1 MIKLGENKSS
11 RDHTKQMD
19 DIIENMYWTVLNHE
33 HQYDCN
39 MKTYL
44 ICRMNSEV
52 LMPEDIP
59 GRKAETI
66 LTEHLSE
73 EDKSKWTTIT
83 VYINN
88 SPCHAFAT
96 WLIDTFLNEN
106 PNVILIL
113 YVTNLYNIRRMSCI
127 FELHYTNVPLN
138 THAAN
143 VTGLK
148 NLMEHGRC
156 VVSAFSHAVWSEL
169 LNSVPV
175 SNELKSEYLD
185 GYKTILDKSDR
196 SREDEDNRIRSDL
209 VCIRCIPSVFQHQI

>member
-1 MIKLGENKSS
+1 
-11 RDHTKQMD
+11 MD

-39 MKTYL
+39 METYF

-52 LMPEDIP
+52 LMPEDTT
-59 GRKAETI
+59 GSQAENI
-66 LTEHLSE
+66 LIGHLNK
-73 EDKSKWTTIT
+73 EDKSKLTTIT

-88 SPCHAFAT
+88 SPCHAFAM
-96 WLIDTFLNEN
+96 WFIEFLNIN

-113 YVTNLYNIRRMSCI
+113 YVTNLYDIRRMSCT
-127 FELHYTNVPLN
+127 FELHYRKVDPN
-138 THAAN
+138 THEAN

-185 GYKTILDKSDR
+185 GYKTILDKRDR

>member
-1 MIKLGENKSS
+1 MYAIIK
-11 RDHTKQMD
+11 
-19 DIIENMYWTVLNHE
+19 NMYWTVLNHE
-33 HQYDCN
+33 FGYDCN
-39 MKTYL
+39 METYL

-52 LMPEDIP
+52 LIPEDIP
-59 GRKAETI
+59 GSQAEEI
-66 LTEHLSE
+66 LIQHLND
-73 EDKSKWTTIT
+73 EDKSKLTTIT
-83 VYINN
+83 VFINN
-88 SPCHAFAT
+88 SPCHNFAT
-96 WLIDTFLNEN
+96 WLIKFLNKN

-127 FELHYTNVPLN
+127 FELHYRSVPLN
-138 THAAN
+138 THEAN

-148 NLMEHGRC
+148 NLMEHCPC

-169 LNSVPV
+169 LNSVPG

-209 VCIRCIPSVFQHQI
+209 VCIRCIPSVFQHQIKF